1 MADSAGTDEPAT
13 GPSLPARLSVLLAL
27 AGVAAAL
34 ALVFLSMRS
43 VMEIGGACASGGP
56 FVPIRPC
63 PRGVPGLLIGGIWG
77 GMILAFVYVFLSI
90 RHRVPSFA
98 GLIWPAL
105 FISLGWNFI
114 EYGISPPFGEG
125 LAWGWLVCGV
135 LFMLMGGIPLWIW
148 VSVVRRQGMTRA
160 ASRIPLSLRPMA
172 GIPRRVSLP
181 SAGSGGA
188 EDLASVLERLDVL
201 HRSGAL
207 DESEYKAAKRR
218 AIAGGS

>member
-1 MADSAGTDEPAT
+1 MADSAATHEPAR
-13 GPSLPARLSVLLAL
+13 GPSLSARLGVLLAL

-34 ALVFLSMRS
+34 TLVFLSMRS

-77 GMILAFVYVFLSI
+77 GMILAFVYIGLSI
-90 RHRVPSFA
+90 HHRVPSFA

-105 FISLGWNFI
+105 FISLGWNFL

-148 VSVVRRQGMTRA
+148 VGVLRRQGMTRA
-160 ASRIPLSLRPMA
+160 ASRIPLSLRPVA
-172 GIPRRVSLP
+172 GIPQRVSWTP
-181 SAGSGGA
+181 AGSDGA
-188 EDLASVLERLDVL
+188 EDLASVLERLDAL

-207 DESEYKAAKRR
+207 DDSEYKAAKRR